1 MELFLDLYI
10 VLIQIIFFL
19 ERFSKILILHQN
31 KHFNVKMKVVGI
43 DEAGRGSVLGPLV
56 LCGVV
61 IDENR
66 VKFLERIK
74 VKDSK
79 KISPKKR
86 VVLSRKIRKITDY
99 HLVKISARDID
110 VLRGKEVNLNQ
121 IEKIGVQKIIG
132 KSGADTCIVDC
143 FDIKPDR
150 FKNELESHYPN
161 LNVVAEHSAEDKYA
175 VVAAASIVA
184 KVERDLEMAKIR
196 KEFKDIGSGYPSDPK
211 TIAFLNNSRSDLP
224 DFVRKSWATVS
235 RIEEKYGNK

>member
-1 MELFLDLYI
+1 
-10 VLIQIIFFL
+10 
-19 ERFSKILILHQN
+19 
-31 KHFNVKMKVVGI
+31 MKVVGI

-61 IDENR
+61 IEEER
-66 VKFLERIK
+66 IKFLERLK

-99 HLVKISARDID
+99 HLVKITAHDID
-110 VLRGKEVNLNQ
+110 VLRSSDVNLNE
-121 IEKIGVQKIIG
+121 IEKIGMWKIID
-132 KSGADTCIVDC
+132 KSGANTCMVDC

-150 FKNELESHYPN
+150 LKNEIENTYPD
-161 LNVVAEHSAEDKYA
+161 LNVITEHNAEDKYA

-184 KVERDLEMAKIR
+184 KVERDLEIAKIR
-196 KEFKDIGSGYPSDPK
+196 KNFKEIGSGYPSDPR
-211 TIAFLNNSRSDLP
+211 TIEFIKNSYQDLP

-235 RIEEKYGNK
+235 RIEEDMQK